1 MEWETIVNQHAN
13 EKKHNK
19 HYTRRKKYMRRT
31 IISAALGIAFAMTAF
46 CKLLHPFLGE
56 VGTMIALLIAF
67 YNLGR
72 LKESE

>member
-1 MEWETIVNQHAN
+1 MEWEAIVNQHAN

-19 HYTRRKKYMRRT
+19 RYTRRKKYMGR
-31 IISAALGIAFAMTAF
+31 IIVSAVLGIAFVMTAF

-56 VGTMIALLIAF
+56 VGTMIALMIAF

>member
-1 MEWETIVNQHAN
+1 MEWEAIVNQHAN

-19 HYTRRKKYMRRT
+19 RYTRKNKYMRKI
-31 IISAALGIAFAMTAF
+31 IISAVLGIAFVATAL

-56 VGTMIALLIAF
+56 VGTMIALMVAF